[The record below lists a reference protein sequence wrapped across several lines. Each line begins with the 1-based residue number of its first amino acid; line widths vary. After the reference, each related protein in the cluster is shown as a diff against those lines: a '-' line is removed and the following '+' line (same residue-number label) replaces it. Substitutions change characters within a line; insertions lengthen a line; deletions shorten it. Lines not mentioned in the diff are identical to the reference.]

1 MLSVTN
7 PSMGGPAVHSKSTQ
21 RADKDFPEG
30 STSMTVPRIS
40 LSCPRWSARFAKHS
54 IAYAFA
60 LALAGCSAMPDSG
73 PTESGVL
80 QASRDTKH
88 NPLDFAVLPVTPN
101 VAAILAAE
109 IPPFIS
115 SLDTADNAPAQNDR
129 VGAGDVLTIT
139 VFELGNGLFSS
150 GGSLSAVTQSNG
162 MGAASGGATG
172 VTAETLPPTEVETDG
187 TILVPYAGRLH
198 VAGKTPQAVAAMISA
213 GLAGKSQNPQ
223 VMVRIASD
231 ISNTVIVSGEV
242 HHPGRVTLSTAQERL
257 SDLIAIAGGAIYP
270 PEDTHV
276 QLVRREHTAA
286 TDLGTLESYP
296 AQDIRARPGDRLH
309 VIYQPRTYT
318 VFGAAGREAT
328 ETPFKSPH
336 VSLAEALARVGG
348 PSDSRADPN
357 AAFLFRFETP
367 ETART
372 LKITTPAT
380 PLGVPVVYQLD
391 LMNPTSYFAAQR
403 VPMKNHDVLVIA
415 NAKTNRFYKFTQ
427 LISTLISPAITAAW
441 LAR

>member
-1 MLSVTN
+1 
-7 PSMGGPAVHSKSTQ
+7 
-21 RADKDFPEG
+21 
-30 STSMTVPRIS
+30 
-40 LSCPRWSARFAKHS
+40 
-54 IAYAFA
+54 
-60 LALAGCSAMPDSG
+60 MPDSG

-80 QASRDTKH
+80 QAAHDTKH
-88 NPLDFAVLPVTPN
+88 NPLDFIVLPLNPA
-101 VAAILAAE
+101 VATILAAE
-109 IPPFIS
+109 IPPFVS
-115 SLDTADNAPAQNDR
+115 TLDATDNAPAHNDR

-150 GGSLSAVTQSNG
+150 GGSISSTTQATG
-162 MGAASGGATG
+162 MGAASGGTTG
-172 VTAETLPPTEVETDG
+172 VTAQTLPPTEVETDG
-187 TILVPYAGRLH
+187 TILVPYVGRLH
-198 VAGKTPQAVAAMISA
+198 VANRTPQEVASMISR
-213 GLAGKSQNPQ
+213 GLSGKSQNPQ

-257 SDLIAIAGGAIYP
+257 SDLIAISGGAIYP

-276 QLVRREHTAA
+276 QLVRHDHTAA
-286 TDLGTLESYP
+286 TDLGTLESYST
-296 AQDIRARPGDRLH
+296 QDIRARPGDRVH

-318 VFGAAGREAT
+318 VFGAIGKEAT

-336 VSLAEALARVGG
+336 VSLAEALARAGG

-357 AAFLFRFETP
+357 AAFLFRFET
-367 ETART
+367 EQTARK
-372 LKITTPAT
+372 LKINTPST

-391 LMNPTSYFAAQR
+391 LMNPTSYFTAQR

-427 LISTLISPAITAAW
+427 LINTLISPAITAAW
-441 LAR
+441 LVR